1 MKKLIAV
8 MQKKSEKTREVMAEK
23 LEEILIPIAEVL
35 NDETPVYHGFPVETM
50 ALKGSNEVFV
60 ISFNNS
66 TLALVD
72 LEKSLFSVFGSPK
85 YDLTAEEHAVISHLW
100 EGIKSKQS
108 EERNMETF
116 LNLLNLSKGGN

>member
-1 MKKLIAV
+1 MKRLIAV
-8 MQKKSEKTREVMAEK
+8 MQKKSEKTREEMAEK

-35 NDETPVYHGFPVETM
+35 NNETPVYHGFPVETM
-50 ALKGSNEVFV
+50 ALKGSDEVFV

>member
-8 MQKKSEKTREVMAEK
+8 MQKKEVSREEMAEK

-50 ALKGSNEVFV
+50 ALKGSDEVFI

-85 YDLTAEEHAVISHLW
+85 YDLTVEEHAVISHLW
-100 EGIKSKQS
+100 NEMKNKKSKEQNL
-108 EERNMETF
+108 EAF
-116 LNLLNLSKGGN
+116 LNLLNLSKGNN

>member
-8 MQKKSEKTREVMAEK
+8 MQKKGEKTREEMAEK

-35 NDETPVYHGFPVETM
+35 NNETPVYHGFPVETM

>member
-8 MQKKSEKTREVMAEK
+8 MQKKGEKTREEMAEK

-50 ALKGSNEVFV
+50 TLKGSDEVF
-60 ISFNNS
+60 IIGFNNS

-100 EGIKSKQS
+100 EGIKSKQA
-108 EERNMETF
+108 EERNMEAF

>member
-8 MQKKSEKTREVMAEK
+8 MQKKNKTSREEMVEK
-23 LEEILIPIAEVL
+23 LEEILIPLAKVL
-35 NDETPVYHGFPVETM
+35 NDEVPVYYGFPVETM
-50 ALKGSNEVFV
+50 ALKGSDDAFI

-72 LEKSLFSVFGSPK
+72 LEKSNFSVFGSSK

-100 EGIKSKQS
+100 SELKKRKSNN
-108 EERNMETF
+108 ELET
-116 LNLLNLSKGGN
+116 LLKLAKSFGSNN